1 MNKTEHICI
10 QADENQRLDYCLKT
24 HFPELGTRAAK
35 RLCEQGAV
43 TVNARPAKAGRKV
56 KCGDRIAVIP
66 NELDNDEFAKNTQTL
81 PILAENQ
88 NFLAVYKKPFL
99 HSEHRKESQSLS
111 AEYLLHKTIH
121 PNYRL
126 LNRLDFATSGILVA
140 AKTIQAETLWKN
152 WQKEQRIQKK
162 YFALTEGLIT
172 QPYSVKNAIYSDNT
186 AKVRVRSELGD
197 RTTAVFPFAANTAEN
212 CSLTDCT
219 IYQGARHQIRAHLA
233 FLGFPLVG
241 DKKYGAK
248 TNNFNVLKRLA
259 PVSSAISAAN
269 DTEEQLCFAVQAA
282 EYTKETETFCLH
294 HYSIAAPQ
302 FHVFALP
309 PYFNELAPNLRQA
322 ILQKQHYA

>member
-1 MNKTEHICI
+1 MNKTEYICT

-24 HFPELGTRAAK
+24 HFPELGSRAAK
-35 RLCEQGAV
+35 RLCELEAV
-43 TVNARPAKAGRKV
+43 TVNGRPAKANRKI
-56 KCGDRIAVIP
+56 KCGDRIAIIP
-66 NELDNDEFAKNTQTL
+66 PDIAAEEQAL

-126 LNRLDFATSGILVA
+126 VNRLDFATSGILVA

-152 WQKEQRIQKK
+152 WQKEQHIEKK
-162 YFALTEGLIT
+162 YFALTEGLIA
-172 QPYSVKNAIYSDNT
+172 QPYSLKNAIFCDNT
-186 AKVRVRSELGD
+186 TKVRIRSELGD
-197 RTTAVFPFAANTAEN
+197 RTTAVFPFAADTAEN
-212 CSLTDCT
+212 CSLADCT

-233 FLGFPLVG
+233 FLGFPLIG

-248 TNNFNVLKRLA
+248 TNNFNVLKSLV
-259 PVSSAISAAN
+259 PVSSTISTAN
-269 DTEEQLCFAVQAA
+269 DTEEQLCFAMQAA
-282 EYTKETETFCLH
+282 EYAKDTETFCLH

-302 FHVFALP
+302 FRAFALP

-322 ILQKQHYA
+322 ILQKQHYV